1 MSKLNTALKSV
12 PAIDKQELLFY
23 IAAHFPDSTLRIT
36 TDSGPSFEGV
46 LLTIGKVKNE
56 EVFLVLQITE
66 ERNRFIDLTNRF
78 VHLSLH
84 KIASI
89 ELIDPADLVNI
100 LSLGKATK
108 GEQYEISGKLEV
120 KRGFQSFSEAIFN
133 THAVPVGVPAM
144 ELPEDGLQLNRILK
158 LTQKIQQVIIDLLK
172 EEDARTGWKDR
183 YTKIAFI
190 NSNTLAVKGVNDSVE
205 IHFAFDNINAPEI
218 SAEALTEALMSVL

>member
-1 MSKLNTALKSV
+1 MSLNTILQSV

-23 IAAHFPDSTLRIT
+23 IAAHFPDSALRIN
-36 TDSGPSFEGV
+36 TDSGLSYEGV
-46 LLTIGKVKNE
+46 LLTIGKVKNDDA
-56 EVFLVLQITE
+56 FLVLQITE
-66 ERNRFIDLTNRF
+66 ERNRFTNLTNRF

-100 LSLGKATK
+100 LSLGKSTK

-120 KRGFQSFSEAIFN
+120 KREFQSFSETIFN

-144 ELPEDGLQLNRILK
+144 ELPADGLQLNRILK

-172 EEDARTGWKDR
+172 EEDACTSWKAR
-183 YTKIAFI
+183 YNKIAFI
-190 NSNTLAVKGVNDSVE
+190 NNKTLDVKGVNDSVE
-205 IHFAFDNINAPEI
+205 IHFAFDNITAPEI
-218 SAEALTEALMSVL
+218 STEALTEALMGIL